1 MLVATLDASL
11 LGNMLAG
18 KVVMIDGDGV
28 IWAGEGQD
36 FAIRKKITFCWYLIS
51 GFGDCKKFHGYLISR
66 FQ

>member
-18 KVVMIDGDGV
+18 KVVIIDGDGV

-36 FAIRKKITFCWYLIS
+36 FAIRKKSSFCGCLIS
-51 GFGDCKKFHGYLISR
+51 RFGDCKKFHGYLILW

>member
-18 KVVMIDGDGV
+18 KVVITDDDGV
-28 IWAGEGQD
+28 IWADEGKD
-36 FAIRKKITFCWYLIS
+36 FAIRKKISFCACLIS
-51 GFGDCKKFHGYLISR
+51 RFGDCKKFHGYLISR

>member
-18 KVVMIDGDGV
+18 KVVIIDGDGV

-36 FAIRKKITFCWYLIS
+36 LAIRKK
-51 GFGDCKKFHGYLISR
+51 FHFAGV
-66 FQ
+66 